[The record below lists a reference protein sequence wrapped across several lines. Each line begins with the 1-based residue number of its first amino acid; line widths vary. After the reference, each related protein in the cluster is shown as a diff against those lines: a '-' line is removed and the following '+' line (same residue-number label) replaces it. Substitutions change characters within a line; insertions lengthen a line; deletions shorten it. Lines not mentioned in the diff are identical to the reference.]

1 MDFTGLYR
9 VLPGFIVAAFSS
21 VVHPSPKLA
30 QFLDRVLPGF
40 TGFYRV
46 FFCTEQDF
54 LLRVGVDGR
63 TTDERR
69 SIGVP
74 IGRRR
79 SPNWSPAACYRV
91 LPSFPRHHP
100 VIFYRECHRF
110 LSQVV
115 PRVFLGFHWV
125 ASGFI
130 GFYLVLPS
138 FYPIIVFPSCCTVF
152 LAFHRVGSGCIRC
165 NPVCYRVLSS
175 ICKSFSVFPSSWT

>member
-79 SPNWSPAACYRV
+79 KRRPMVAGDPIAAIPFFV
-91 LPSFPRHHP
+91 LFLFMESF
-100 VIFYRECHRF
+100 
-110 LSQVV
+110 Q
-115 PRVFLGFHWV
+115 
-125 ASGFI
+125 
-130 GFYLVLPS
+130 
-138 FYPIIVFPSCCTVF
+138 
-152 LAFHRVGSGCIRC
+152 
-165 NPVCYRVLSS
+165 
-175 ICKSFSVFPSSWT
+175 